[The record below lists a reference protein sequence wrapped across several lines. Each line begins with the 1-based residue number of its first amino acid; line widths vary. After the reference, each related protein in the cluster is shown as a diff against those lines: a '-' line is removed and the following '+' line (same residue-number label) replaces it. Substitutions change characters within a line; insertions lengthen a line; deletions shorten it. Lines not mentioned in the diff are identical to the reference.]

1 MNYEDQVIKA
11 AKDGFNDV
19 FSSMSPATEK
29 LLRLVYRAGYDEAKR
44 VMIEEQMKS
53 VKNNDE
59 HNHT

>member
-19 FSSMSPATEK
+19 FSSISPSTEK
-29 LLRLVYRAGYDEAKR
+29 LLRLVYRAGYNEAKR

-59 HNHT
+59 HNQT